1 LLASTEAI
9 REHDMILKAKAEKR
23 ATPPS
28 TYWFQN
34 IQRKNVIPFNT
45 NSSYVLYRNVM
56 DYGATGTPL

>member
-1 LLASTEAI
+1 
-9 REHDMILKAKAEKR
+9 MILKAKAEKR